1 MFDAL
6 KRFLA
11 EVSGAG
17 AASRSF
23 EEDEDYCLAAV
34 ALLIHIIH
42 VDGSADPSEKQ
53 RLQALIEERFGL
65 DPDEAASLSAKAE
78 ERDREAVD
86 FYQFTSVLKHKLDDA
101 GRQKI
106 VEMLWE
112 IAFADGVIHEF
123 EENAIWR
130 IAELLGVSTRE
141 RVMLRQKVMAQ
152 SPRGLPLPGPWSGL
166 GAKTKA

>member
-1 MFDAL
+1 MLDAL

-11 EVSGAG
+11 EVTGAG
-17 AASRSF
+17 AESRAF
-23 EEDEDYCLAAV
+23 EEEDYCLAAV
-34 ALLIHIIH
+34 ALLIHIIN
-42 VDGSADPSEKQ
+42 VDGSADPLEKQ
-53 RLQALIEERFGL
+53 RLQTLIEERFGL
-65 DPDEAASLSAKAE
+65 DPEEAAGLSAKAE

-86 FYQFTSVLKHKLDDA
+86 FYQFTSVLRRRLDDS

-141 RVMLRQKVMAQ
+141 RVTLRQKVIAQ
-152 SPRGLPLPGPWSGL
+152 SPRGLPLQGPWSGL
-166 GAKTKA
+166 QVKSKA